1 LLILLRNPWFP
12 PLVWA
17 IFTLILCGWPG
28 NQLPEINF
36 WKWLRW
42 DKITH
47 LFLFGIQS
55 YLQLLAVLKTS
66 RTGSVT
72 PQLGWLMAICS
83 ISYGALVEILQFYV
97 FTGRSGD
104 VKDAIA
110 NAIGAMLG
118 LWIFRKYR
126 LRNA

>member
-1 LLILLRNPWFP
+1 VILLRNPWFP

-28 NQLPEINF
+28 NQLPEIIF

-55 YLQLLAVLKTS
+55 YLLLVAALKTN
-66 RTGSVT
+66 RYGIVT
-72 PQLGWLMAICS
+72 PKTGWLIAVCT
-83 ISYGALVEILQFYV
+83 ISFGALVEILQFYV
-97 FTGRSGD
+97 FIGRSGD
-104 VKDAIA
+104 IKDAIA

-118 LWIFRKYR
+118 IWIFRKYR
-126 LRNA
+126 QSNA